1 MNHKLVVAAV
11 ATAVLAAGGSTIA
24 LADDDAPSGT
34 PAAAL
39 RAGTGADDRDD
50 RNDRDGRD
58 DDRRELRG
66 AKVTLQKAVDAAL
79 KAVPGTAESAELD
92 DDGGRAVWDVD
103 VLGDDGKWHEVR
115 VDAVSAAVLDRNA
128 DRDGDTDDRSGQDDR
143 DDRDDRGDADGGN
156 DRDDRDGDA
165 DDRRGDD

>member
-24 LADDDAPSGT
+24 LADDDTPPGT

-103 VLGDDGKWHEVR
+103 VLGDDGRWHEVR

-143 DDRDDRGDADGGN
+143 DDRDGTDDRDDRGDA
-156 DRDDRDGDA
+156 DGDA